1 MKRKLTIKEMNTLVY
16 VIIAFILF
24 FITVAVPSVLIGFIV
39 VSVGLVLMRLQ
50 KQGRI
55 QLKRPRLVLII
66 SAVLSFLLFII
77 GVSSPEKTTVS
88 PAPSNLLSTPADGPA
103 TTEETPVPA
112 TVETPAPVEEAP
124 LPAEKP
130 VVEEAPTPIEQPVM
144 EEAPAP
150 TEEPVVEE
158 APAPTEEPVAKETP
172 TPTEE
177 PVVEKEYYKNCKEL
191 NAVYPNGVSQGH
203 PAYDTARDRDNDG
216 WACEK

>member
-39 VSVGLVLMRLQ
+39 VGVGLVLMRMQ

-66 SAVLSFLLFII
+66 GAALSFLLFIV

-88 PAPSNLLSTPADGPA
+88 PAPSNLLSTPAEEPV
-103 TTEETPVPA
+103 TTEKTPVPTEEEA
-112 TVETPAPVEEAP
+112 SFPIEEHAVEEAP
-124 LPAEKP
+124 LL
-130 VVEEAPTPIEQPVM
+130 I
-144 EEAPAP
+144 
-150 TEEPVVEE
+150 EEPVTVETATPVE
-158 APAPTEEPVAKETP
+158 QPATKETP

-177 PVVEKEYYKNCKEL
+177 PIVEKEYYKNCKEL

-216 WACEK
+216 WACER